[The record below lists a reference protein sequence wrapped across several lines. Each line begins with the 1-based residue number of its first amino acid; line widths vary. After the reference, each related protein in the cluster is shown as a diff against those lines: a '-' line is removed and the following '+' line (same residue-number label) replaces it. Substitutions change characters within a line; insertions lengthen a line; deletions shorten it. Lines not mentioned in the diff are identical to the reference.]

1 VVGHGVLLLESTVS
15 EVLIVMPHSQEIV
28 SAAGPATPL
37 ASGEVIGQ
45 RAATA
50 IGIASLVA
58 LSLSLA
64 ALDLIT
70 GSDVS

>member
-1 VVGHGVLLLESTVS
+1 
-15 EVLIVMPHSQEIV
+15 MACSQEIV
-28 SAAGPATPL
+28 PAAGAATPL

-50 IGIASLVA
+50 IGITSLVV

-64 ALDLIT
+64 ALDRIT

>member
-1 VVGHGVLLLESTVS
+1 
-15 EVLIVMPHSQEIV
+15 MAHSREIEP
-28 SAAGPATPL
+28 AAGPATPL

-45 RAATA
+45 RAAAA
-50 IGIASLVA
+50 IGIASLVT